1 MTIAVTNIVVAET
14 ADLICVHLTGIA
26 DGAGDEAA
34 VVKVDRSTLISPAGI
49 EPGAL
54 EILAAR
60 WNVKTFNY
68 VKLAF
73 DHTTDDTA
81 MVLVDQGIEDFTNG
95 PKPLAVG
102 IVGRLRDPASAG
114 GTGDL
119 VLTTSGAAANAVYD
133 VTVWLRKAR

>member
-1 MTIAVTNIVVAET
+1 MAIAVTNIVVAET
-14 ADLICVHLTGIA
+14 ADLYCVHLTGIA
-26 DGAGDEAA
+26 DGAGEESA

-60 WNVKTFNY
+60 WNVKGFTY

-81 MVLVDQGIEDFTNG
+81 MVLVDQGFDDFTNG
-95 PKPLAVG
+95 PKPLATG
-102 IVGRLRDPASAG
+102 IVGRLRDPGSAG

-119 VLTTSGAAANAVYD
+119 VLTTLGAAAGTAYD
-133 VTVWLRKAR
+133 ITLWLRKAR